1 MAMIEIYLLKKNVQ
15 RIGKVQK
22 ASMGSTGYG
31 FEIRM
36 AYSVQPSGGNKLNQE
51 NYNDTIS
58 GIITRAHLI
67 NRACDFCHDV

>member
-1 MAMIEIYLLKKNVQ
+1 MIEIYLLKKNVQ

-31 FEIRM
+31 FENTHGLFGS
-36 AYSVQPSGGNKLNQE
+36 AEWWQQVESGKLQTH
-51 NYNDTIS
+51 TIS

-67 NRACDFCHDV
+67 NRACDFCH